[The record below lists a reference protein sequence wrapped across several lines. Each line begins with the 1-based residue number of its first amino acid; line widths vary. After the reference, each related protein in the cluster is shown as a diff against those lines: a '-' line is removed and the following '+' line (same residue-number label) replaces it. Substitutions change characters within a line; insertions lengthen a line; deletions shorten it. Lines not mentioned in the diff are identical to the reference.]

1 MFPDSFQTRVRITTR
16 GGQTW
21 ERISG
26 LPWGP
31 ENPPSDMDLE
41 EKFTYLSGLSLEP
54 SRIRKWLALFREGL
68 AGDRKL
74 RKTIGLLS
82 PAVDPNRKKG
92 K

>member
-1 MFPDSFQTRVRITTR
+1 
-16 GGQTW
+16 
-21 ERISG
+21 
-26 LPWGP
+26 
-31 ENPPSDMDLE
+31 MDLE